1 MIIMEVEYRLKHL
14 AEELNITESAARKY
28 YGLFEENGHKFDRN
42 KQSYIVFNRQDVE
55 LFKKMIELRD
65 EQGLK
70 LQDAVQRSIIIING
84 SDYNNHKSDLSIND
98 PVNYMQS
105 LNDKMDDIK
114 TLLKEQNEVI
124 HEQRQFMT
132 KQQETIEHLKNYV
145 DEQKEQKLLE
155 EKLEEEIQQKE
166 EEKEE
171 QNSTSLEEET
181 GEKKKGFWSRLF
193 GY

>member
-1 MIIMEVEYRLKHL
+1 MEVEYRLKHL

-84 SDYNNHKSDLSIND
+84 SDYNNHRSDLSIND

-114 TLLKEQNEVI
+114 NLLKEQNEVI

-145 DEQKEQKLLE
+145 DEQKEQKLLK

-171 QNSTSLEEET
+171 QNSTSLEEKT

>member
-1 MIIMEVEYRLKHL
+1 MEVEYRLKHL

-42 KQSYIVFNRQDVE
+42 KQSYIIFNRQDVE

-65 EQGLK
+65 DQGLK

-84 SDYNNHKSDLSIND
+84 SDHNNHKNELNIND
-98 PVNYMQS
+98 PVNYMHS

-114 TLLKEQNEVI
+114 SLLKEQNEVI
-124 HEQRQFMT
+124 HEQRQFMIQ
-132 KQQETIEHLKNYV
+132 QQETIEHLKNYV
-145 DEQKEQKLLE
+145 DEEREQKLLQEKME
-155 EKLEEEIQQKE
+155 EDKKQNEEEERQDSNITE
-166 EEKEE
+166 
-171 QNSTSLEEET
+171 NET